1 MTADELAA
9 MEAKAIAVCDADGS
23 GCVTWAEVDQCE
35 HDHVSCFTY
44 LWYLIKVST
53 KFREVTYSLLILE
66 VTSVPHLGGLTLTL
80 NVHF

>member
-35 HDHVSCFTY
+35 HDHVSCFRY

-53 KFREVTYSLLILE
+53 KFREIFIFYIQGESKKTGISKILNF
-66 VTSVPHLGGLTLTL
+66 V
-80 NVHF
+80 

>member
-35 HDHVSCFTY
+35 HDHVSCFN
-44 LWYLIKVST
+44 I
-53 KFREVTYSLLILE
+53 ILVFDQSINE
-66 VTSVPHLGGLTLTL
+66 IS
-80 NVHF
+80 

>member
-35 HDHVSCFTY
+35 HDHVSCFRY
-44 LWYLIKVST
+44 LWYLVLT
-53 KFREVTYSLLILE
+53 KFRDT
-66 VTSVPHLGGLTLTL
+66 
-80 NVHF
+80 F

>member
-1 MTADELAA
+1 MLISAKKVIKIMIIIIFRFPPGMTADELAA

-35 HDHVSCFTY
+35 HDHVSCFRY

-53 KFREVTYSLLILE
+53 KFREI
-66 VTSVPHLGGLTLTL
+66 
-80 NVHF
+80 F